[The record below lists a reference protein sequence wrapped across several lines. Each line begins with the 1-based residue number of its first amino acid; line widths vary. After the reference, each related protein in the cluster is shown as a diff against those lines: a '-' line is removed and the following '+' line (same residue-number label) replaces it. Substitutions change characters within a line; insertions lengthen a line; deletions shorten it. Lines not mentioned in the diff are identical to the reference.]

1 MNQSE
6 LFIIGSNGQLGT
18 ALREKY
24 PEARFAD
31 SGELDITDRNAVES
45 FDWSGIK
52 TIINAAAYTNVDGAE
67 TDEGRR
73 AAWAINA
80 DGVANLVAVAAQQDA
95 VLVHISSDYVFD
107 GTQEM
112 HDEDEG
118 FAPLGVY
125 GQTKAAADIAV
136 SLSPKYYIIRTS
148 WVIGS
153 GPNFVRSIHGL
164 GPKGISPNV
173 VADQFGRL
181 TFTGEIVRG
190 IDHLLTTNAA
200 FGTYNLSNSGDVVSW
215 ADIARQVYEDAG
227 YVAQGLSV
235 GDTTTEEYFA
245 GKVSS
250 PRPTHSGLKLAKIE
264 ATGFTPRD
272 WRENLK
278 EYIEKELAQ

>member
-31 SGELDITDRNAVES
+31 SGELDITDRNAVEN

-52 TIINAAAYTNVDGAE
+52 TIVNAAAYTNVDGAE

-95 VLVHISSDYVFD
+95 VLVHISTDYVFD

-153 GPNFVRSIHGL
+153 GPNFVRSIYGL

-235 GDTTTEEYFA
+235 GDTTAEEYFA

-250 PRPTHSGLKLAKIE
+250 PRPTHSGLNLNKIE

-272 WRENLK
+272 WRDNLK
-278 EYIEKELAQ
+278 EYIEKELA

>member
-31 SGELDITDRNAVES
+31 SGELDITDRNAVEN

-52 TIINAAAYTNVDGAE
+52 TIVNAAAYTNVDGAE

-95 VLVHISSDYVFD
+95 VLVHVSTDYVFD

-153 GPNFVRSIHGL
+153 GPNFVRSIYGL

-235 GDTTTEEYFA
+235 GDTTAEEYFA

-250 PRPTHSGLKLAKIE
+250 PRPTHSGLNLNKIE

-272 WRENLK
+272 WRDNLK
-278 EYIEKELAQ
+278 EYIEKELA

>member
-6 LFIIGSNGQLGT
+6 IFIIGSNGQLGT

-52 TIINAAAYTNVDGAE
+52 IIINAAAYTNVDGAE

-80 DGVANLVAVAAQQDA
+80 DGVANIVAVAAQQDA
-95 VLVHISSDYVFD
+95 VLVHVSTDYVFD

-153 GPNFVRSIHGL
+153 GPNFVRSIYGL

-235 GDTTTEEYFA
+235 GDTTAEEYFA

-250 PRPTHSGLKLAKIE
+250 PRPTHSGLNLNKIE

-272 WRENLK
+272 WRDNLK
-278 EYIEKELAQ
+278 EYIKKELA